1 MIIDPRDTARAS
13 LYQALIGIVVPRPIA
28 FISTRG
34 PSGRTNLAPF
44 SFFNAV
50 GSAPPVISVA
60 INPRRG
66 LPKDTLRNIR
76 ETQEFVVNAATE
88 SLFERLVQTSGDWP
102 EEVSE
107 FELTGLT
114 AVPSVRVQAPRVAES
129 PVHLECRL
137 YREVEV
143 GDTTLV
149 LGEIVYI
156 DVDDAVLTDG
166 RIDPEKL
173 RPIARLGGDGYADLG
188 RVRHLARPRVA
199 PGGSV

>member
-1 MIIDPRDTARAS
+1 MIIDPQDSPRGV
-13 LYQALIGIVVPRPIA
+13 LYQAMIGVIVPRPIA
-28 FISTRG
+28 FISTRD
-34 PSGRTNLAPF
+34 PQGRTNLSPF

-66 LPKDTLRNIR
+66 VPKDTLRNIR
-76 ETQEFVVNAATE
+76 ATREFVVNAATE
-88 SLFERLVQTSGDWP
+88 SLFERLVQASGDWP

-114 AVPSVRVQAPRVAES
+114 AQPSERVRAPRVAES

-137 YREVEV
+137 FREVEV

-149 LGEIVYI
+149 LGEIVFMH
-156 DVDDAVLTDG
+156 VDDAVLTDG
-166 RIDPEKL
+166 RVDPEKL

-188 RVRHLARPRVA
+188 RVRHLARPRVVPRDPA
-199 PGGSV
+199 